1 MAKGRSATVTFQNYI
16 PDLLSQ
22 LPEEIEKR
30 MLAVAIL
37 VEGEVKEVLTGQ
49 RTGIWYTVPATT
61 RKWQASAPYES
72 PAVRL
77 GELRRKYRGFTVGQ
91 GIYTEGI
98 VASPTIYS
106 KWLEFGTKKMKPRPH
121 LRRAAYNVLSEI
133 EGEFEGFFE

>member
-1 MAKGRSATVTFQNYI
+1 MARGRSASVTIQNYI

-22 LPEEIEKR
+22 LPEEIESR
-30 MLAVAIL
+30 MLTVALL
-37 VEGEVKEVLTGQ
+37 VEGEVKEILTGQ
-49 RTGIWYTVPATT
+49 RTGRWYTVPAT
-61 RKWQASAPYES
+61 KKEWQASAPFEA

-77 GELRRKYRGFTVGQ
+77 GELRRKYRGFTIGE

-106 KWLEFGTKKMKPRPH
+106 KWLEFGTRKMAARPH
-121 LRRAAYNVLSEI
+121 LRRAAYNVLSQI

>member
-1 MAKGRSATVTFQNYI
+1 MAKGRSTAFTFQNHI

-22 LPEEIEKR
+22 LPEEIESR

-37 VEGEVKEVLTGQ
+37 IEGEVKELLTGQ
-49 RTGIWYTVPATT
+49 KSGRWYTIPATN
-61 RKWQASAPYES
+61 REWQASAPFES

-77 GELRRKYRGFTVGQ
+77 GELRRKYRGFTIGQ

-106 KWLEFGTKKMKPRPH
+106 KWLEFGTKKIAPRPH
-121 LRRAAYNVLSEI
+121 LRRAAYNVLSQI